1 MSDTEKLMNV
11 CNFTKL
17 HSKEIQ
23 PMVDVPN
30 EETSAK
36 TPVSS
41 DDKGGKQS
49 CSPLQVTEP
58 IEQELLATV
67 WVVQKGVG
75 PKDAALGVVGANS
88 KGDWC
93 APSKGERL
101 PPLLNGASGV

>member
-1 MSDTEKLMNV
+1 MSDPEVLMSI
-11 CNFTKL
+11 CNFAEL
-17 HSKEIQ
+17 HSEEIQ
-23 PMVDVPN
+23 PMVDVPDK
-30 EETSAK
+30 ETSAK

-58 IEQELLATV
+58 IEQKVLATV

-75 PKDAALGVVGANS
+75 PEDAALGNVGTNS

-101 PPLLNGASGV
+101 PPLLTRAGGV